1 MGSSFPF
8 FSRLGPPV
16 HRDVEPFSAPGSPSG
31 GALSSD
37 PPPAVPQAVSSWA
50 DGLGRAGSRAIQLL
64 ALTAVAA
71 LVLYVLLAIKVIV
84 LAVIVALILASA
96 VHPLVRRLE
105 HHGWGATGA
114 ALAVFAALLAVLGG
128 VVTGVVLGIRGEVD
142 NLLAAASGGWQH
154 LQELVTSGPLPVP
167 VDADTV
173 NATAA
178 QLEDYLTSAAAR
190 RSALSSL
197 TIASEVLTGTVLM
210 VIVLFFFLKDGP
222 RLWSFVLR
230 WFTGEQR
237 AKLAESGDRAVSIF
251 GSYVRGICLVATVDA
266 TFIGIGLWAL
276 DVPLALPL
284 TVTVFLTAFV
294 PIVGALA
301 AGTLATLVTLVA
313 NGPVEA
319 LIVVLIVVVVNH
331 VEGYFLQPVI
341 MGHTL
346 SLHGLVVLL
355 ALSVGTVL
363 GGVAGA
369 VLAVPLTAV
378 AWAVLRVWT
387 TRYQA
392 GDDPVLGPD
401 PISPKESVA
410 DRVSRLQRWKY
421 QRMRRQAR
429 PAPWAAPA
437 ARRPGAAARDAS
449 SLSRS
454 RRSDHRPGSR
464 RS

>member
-1 MGSSFPF
+1 M
-8 FSRLGPPV
+8 
-16 HRDVEPFSAPGSPSG
+16 
-31 GALSSD
+31 
-37 PPPAVPQAVSSWA
+37 PQAVSSWA

-64 ALTAVAA
+64 AVTAVGA

-84 LAVIVALILASA
+84 LAVLIALILASG

-105 HHGWGATGA
+105 RRGWGATGA

-142 NLLAAASGGWQH
+142 NLVAAASGGWQH
-154 LQELVTSGPLPVP
+154 LQELVASSPLPVP
-167 VDADTV
+167 VPVNADTV
-173 NATAA
+173 NATVA

-237 AKLAESGDRAVSIF
+237 AKLAESGDRAVSIL
-251 GSYVRGICLVATVDA
+251 GSYVRGIVLIATVDA
-266 TFIGIGLWAL
+266 TFIGISLWAL
-276 DVPLALPL
+276 GVPLALPL
-284 TVTVFLTAFV
+284 TVIVFLTAFV

-301 AGTLATLVTLVA
+301 AGTLATLVALVA

-331 VEGYFLQPVI
+331 LEGYFLQPVI

-355 ALSVGTVL
+355 ALSVGTIL

-378 AWAVLRVWT
+378 AWAVLQVWT

-392 GDDPVLGPD
+392 GEDPVLGPD

-437 ARRPGAAARDAS
+437 ARRTGATARDAPA
-449 SLSRS
+449 LSRS
-454 RRSDHRPGSR
+454 RRSGHLPGSR